1 MIKNL
6 SIRSS
11 LVTKEQKGSVEY
23 QVCYLTNRI
32 ITLTQHLQLH
42 KRDYSSQ
49 RGLWKIVGKRNRLLV
64 YLSKRDILRYNDLIS
79 QLGIR
84 GLKTR

>member
-1 MIKNL
+1 MIKN
-6 SIRSS
+6 SFIRSS
-11 LVTKEQKGSVEY
+11 LVTKEQKGSVES

-32 ITLTQHLQLH
+32 IILTQHLQLH
-42 KRDYSSQ
+42 RRDYSSQ
-49 RGLWKIVGKRNRLLV
+49 RGLWKIVGKRKRLLV

>member
-1 MIKNL
+1 MINNL

-11 LVTKEQKGSVEY
+11 LVTKEQRGSVES

-32 ITLTQHLQLH
+32 LRLTRHLQLH
-42 KRDYSSQ
+42 RKDYSSQ
-49 RGLWKIVGKRNRLLV
+49 RGLWKIVGKRKRLLV
-64 YLSKRDILRYNDLIS
+64 YLSKRDRLRYDNLIG

>member
-1 MIKNL
+1 MIKKL
-6 SIRSS
+6 PIHSS
-11 LVTKEQKGSVEY
+11 LVTQEQKGSVEY
-23 QVCYLTNRI
+23 QVCCLTNQI
-32 ITLTQHLQLH
+32 IRLTQHLQLH
-42 KRDYSSQ
+42 RKDYSSQ
-49 RGLWKIVGKRNRLLV
+49 IGLWKIVGKRRRLLF

>member
-1 MIKNL
+1 MITKL

-11 LVTKEQKGSVEY
+11 SVTKEQKGSVES

-32 ITLTQHLQLH
+32 NRLTQHLQLH
-42 KRDYSSQ
+42 RRDYSSQ
-49 RGLWKIVGKRNRLLV
+49 RGLWKIVGKRKRLLV
-64 YLSKRDILRYNDLIS
+64 YLFKRDVLRYNDLIS

-84 GLKTR
+84 ELKKR

>member
-11 LVTKEQKGSVEY
+11 LGPKEQKGSVES
-23 QVCYLTNRI
+23 QVGYLTNRI
-32 ITLTQHLQLH
+32 IGLTQHLQLH
-42 KRDYSSQ
+42 RRDYSTQ
-49 RGLWKIVGKRNRLLV
+49 RGLRKIVGKRTRLLA
-64 YLSKRDILRYNDLIS
+64 YLSKKDILRYNDLIS